1 MKRIFTV
8 IVFVCF
14 AVLALGDNLVDVP
27 KQSSIK
33 NLSTYSNTVNTSK
46 LDKEFKSFSNK
57 EYKTMLQIMS
67 YGIKDDLGY
76 TLAAIAWK
84 ESMFGRWNLNLSD
97 GKKGSYGPFHILL
110 EYSLK
115 RNSITTNW
123 GESRLAEKH
132 LYDLEF
138 TTNEAISILKDF
150 KSRDN
155 CNLRCAIASY
165 NAGNNGHL
173 KQSGQIYANEIF
185 ARIAYLKKIIKL
197 PDDPTEDFKVL
208 NQDQI

>member
-1 MKRIFTV
+1 MKNLIL
-8 IVFVCF
+8 IIMLVCF
-14 AVLALGDNLVDVP
+14 ATQASSDNLVNVP
-27 KQSSIK
+27 KPSIST
-33 NLSTYSNTVNTSK
+33 NLSNSTNVINHSK
-46 LDKEFKSFSNK
+46 LDKEFKSFSNE

-97 GKKGSYGPFHILL
+97 GKKGSFGPFHILL

-115 RNSITTNW
+115 RNSVTTNW

-150 KSRDN
+150 KSREN

-165 NAGNNGHL
+165 NAGNNGHT
-173 KQSGQIYANEIF
+173 KQAGQNYANEIF
-185 ARIAYLKKIIKL
+185 ARISYLKKIIKL
-197 PDDPTEDFKVL
+197 PDDPLDKFEVI
-208 NQDQI
+208 Q

>member
-1 MKRIFTV
+1 MKKLFTV
-8 IVFVCF
+8 IILVVSI
-14 AVLALGDNLVDVP
+14 LGYSDTLVDVP
-27 KQSSIK
+27 KQSSIT
-33 NLSTYSNTVNTSK
+33 NLSNNTSVVNYSK
-46 LDKEFKSFSNK
+46 LDKEFKSFSNE
-57 EYKTMLQIMS
+57 EYKIMLQIMS

-97 GKKGSYGPFHILL
+97 GKKGSFGPFHILL

-115 RNSITTNW
+115 RNSVTTNW

-150 KSRDN
+150 KSREN
-155 CNLRCAIASY
+155 CNLRCAVASY
-165 NAGNNGHL
+165 NAGNKGYV
-173 KQSGQIYANEIF
+173 KQSGQNYANEIF
-185 ARIAYLKKIIKL
+185 ARISYLKKIIKL
-197 PDDPTEDFKVL
+197 PDDPSDTFEV
-208 NQDQI
+208 IR

>member
-1 MKRIFTV
+1 MKKLFT
-8 IVFVCF
+8 IIMLVC
-14 AVLALGDNLVDVP
+14 VGIPALGDTIVDVP
-27 KQSSIK
+27 KQTTIA
-33 NLSTYSNTVNTSK
+33 NLSNNTSVVNYSR
-46 LDKEFKSFSNK
+46 LDKEFKSFSNQ

-97 GKKGSYGPFHILL
+97 GKKGSFGPFHILL
-110 EYSLK
+110 EYSLR
-115 RNSITTNW
+115 RNNVTNSW

-150 KSRDN
+150 KSREN

-165 NAGNNGHL
+165 NAGNKGHT
-173 KQSGQIYANEIF
+173 KQAGQNYANEIF
-185 ARIAYLKKIIKL
+185 ARISYLKKIIKL
-197 PDDPTEDFKVL
+197 PDDPLETFEVI
-208 NQDQI
+208 Q